1 MRSYRHAFTRID
13 PRAVEAT
20 RRLLAAKPWRG
31 NPGRGGQVERT
42 AARRAFDEW
51 LREMSE
57 IYGIRC
63 PALVLSPFV
72 DCGGEYI
79 PVLNVIA
86 IPKFSVFTLAH
97 EFRHAWQFHKRRK
110 MGDEEDAR
118 GWSVSLVYAA
128 DEKFYRNAVKKG
140 LVLYA

>member
-20 RRLLAAKPWRG
+20 RRLLTAKPWRG
-31 NPGRGGQVERT
+31 NPGRGGVEE
-42 AARRAFDEW
+42 RRAAWDGFCEW

-57 IYGIRC
+57 IYEIRC
-63 PALVLSPFV
+63 PALVLSPSV
-72 DCGGEYI
+72 SCGGKYI
-79 PVLNVIA
+79 PALNIIA
-86 IPKFSVFTLAH
+86 LPKFSVFTLAH
-97 EFRHAWQFHKRRK
+97 EFRHAWQFQKRK
-110 MGDEEDAR
+110 KVGDEEDAR